1 MKKALAALA
10 LLVVGAA
17 VGVGAAYLVLDGD
30 DDGGGSSGGDAASTA
45 ADDSTEDSEVDGGG
59 CGYEDAS
66 GCVAGAELVLT
77 DGEWTC
83 DQPLARYAESLGGEL
98 PLKVTARFTRP
109 VETVA
114 GIVDLTSGC
123 TGDGSDAIDLILDI
137 QGDGR
142 TVGGTGDALTV
153 KIEAT
158 DIDITGSIDCGPRG
172 PGAHQDGIQALGAND
187 IAFVDLEVG
196 DWDEQRA
203 TCTGAS
209 AGIDISLGGAAGLV
223 PTDYQC
229 IRCTVVACR
238 RAINVGESVNTRG
251 HERALPI
258 REPRRAGGGARQRR
272 GRPLQLRRLAV
283 QRRPDRPERR
293 VRGQPLREVPLR
305 RRPPPL
311 TRRRGN
317 PQAAPSTADGSQQ
330 RKPRSGAVATSPA
343 ATSGV

>member
-17 VGVGAAYLVLDGD
+17 VGVGATYLVLDDDG
-30 DDGGGSSGGDAASTA
+30 DDGGGGGTGSAASTA
-45 ADDSTEDSEVDGGG
+45 PDDDGTDDGEGG
-59 CGYEDAS
+59 ACGDENAR
-66 GCVAGAELVLT
+66 GCEAGAELVL
-77 DGEWTC
+77 DNGEWTC
-83 DQPLARYAESLGGEL
+83 DQPLSLYAESLGGEL

-142 TVGGTGDALTV
+142 TVGGTGDALAV
-153 KIEAT
+153 KVEAT

-172 PGAHQDGIQALGAND
+172 PGAHQNGIQALGATART
-187 IAFVDLEVG
+187 IDLAVG
-196 DWDEQRA
+196 DWEEQRA

-238 RAINVGESVNTRG
+238 RAINVGESVNTRVTD
-251 HERALPI
+251 
-258 REPRRAGGGARQRR
+258 
-272 GRPLQLRRLAV
+272 GRFRS
-283 QRRPDRPERR
+283 
-293 VRGQPLREVPLR
+293 
-305 RRPPPL
+305 
-311 TRRRGN
+311 GN
-317 PQAAPSTADGSQQ
+317 PAERDEELANGEVGLCDYGVSTCNVDPTAQNVVFEDNL
-330 RKPRSGAVATSPA
+330 
-343 ATSGV
+343 

>member
-10 LLVVGAA
+10 LLVVGVA
-17 VGVGAAYLVLDGD
+17 VGVGATYLVLDDEDG
-30 DDGGGSSGGDAASTA
+30 DGGPDAASTA
-45 ADDSTEDSEVDGGG
+45 VENGSGTENGSGAQGGA
-59 CGYEDAS
+59 CGYEDTT
-66 GCVAGAELVLT
+66 GCVPGAEMVLD

-123 TGDGSDAIDLILDI
+123 TGDGSERIDLILDI

-196 DWDEQRA
+196 DWGEQRA

-238 RAINVGESVNTRG
+238 RAINVGESVNTRVTD
-251 HERALPI
+251 
-258 REPRRAGGGARQRR
+258 
-272 GRPLQLRRLAV
+272 GRFRS
-283 QRRPDRPERR
+283 
-293 VRGQPLREVPLR
+293 
-305 RRPPPL
+305 
-311 TRRRGN
+311 GN
-317 PQAAPSTADGSQQ
+317 PAEREEELATGEVGLCGFGVSPCNVDPTAQNVVFENNLCEKYPYGTG
-330 RKPRSGAVATSPA
+330 RR
-343 ATSGV
+343 

>member
-17 VGVGAAYLVLDGD
+17 VGVGATVFVLDD
-30 DDGGGSSGGDAASTA
+30 DDGGGTASETTAEDGSANGTGSGGGACD
-45 ADDSTEDSEVDGGG
+45 
-59 CGYEDAS
+59 YEDTS
-66 GCVAGAELVLT
+66 GCVAGAELVLN

-83 DQPLARYAESLGGEL
+83 DQPLARYAESLDGEL

-114 GIVDLTSGC
+114 GTVDLTSGC
-123 TGDGSDAIDLILDI
+123 TGDGTEAIDLILDI

-172 PGAHQDGIQALGAND
+172 VEAHQDGVQALGAND

-196 DWDEQRA
+196 DWDERRS

-223 PTDYQC
+223 PTDYKC
-229 IRCTVVACR
+229 IRCRVVACR
-238 RAINVGESVNTRG
+238 RAINVGESVGTQVTDGRFRSGNPA
-251 HERALPI
+251 EREEELATGVVGLCNFGISPCNVDPTAA
-258 REPRRAGGGARQRR
+258 EHVFEGNVCEKHPYGAS
-272 GRPLQLRRLAV
+272 
-283 QRRPDRPERR
+283 
-293 VRGQPLREVPLR
+293 R
-305 RRPPPL
+305 RR
-311 TRRRGN
+311 
-317 PQAAPSTADGSQQ
+317 
-330 RKPRSGAVATSPA
+330 
-343 ATSGV
+343 

>member
-17 VGVGAAYLVLDGD
+17 VGVSATVLVLDEDDEGGD
-30 DDGGGSSGGDAASTA
+30 SEGVRQVSVERELETGGGACD
-45 ADDSTEDSEVDGGG
+45 
-59 CGYEDAS
+59 YEDTS
-66 GCVAGAELVLT
+66 GCVPGAELVLN

-83 DQPLARYAESLGGEL
+83 DQPLAAYARSLGGEL

-123 TGDGSDAIDLILDI
+123 TGDGTEAIDLILDI

-142 TVGGTGDALTV
+142 TVGGTGDALAV

-172 PGAHQDGIQALGAND
+172 VGAHQDGIQALGAND

-196 DWDEQRA
+196 DWDEQRS

-223 PTDYQC
+223 PADYQC
-229 IRCTVVACR
+229 IRCRVVACR
-238 RAINVGESVNTRG
+238 RAINVGESENVRVVDGLFRSGNPA
-251 HERALPI
+251 EREEQLATGEVGLCNFGVSACNVDPTAQNVVF
-258 REPRRAGGGARQRR
+258 EDNLCEKFPYSGG
-272 GRPLQLRRLAV
+272 V
-283 QRRPDRPERR
+283 
-293 VRGQPLREVPLR
+293 R
-305 RRPPPL
+305 RR
-311 TRRRGN
+311 
-317 PQAAPSTADGSQQ
+317 
-330 RKPRSGAVATSPA
+330 
-343 ATSGV
+343 

>member
-17 VGVGAAYLVLDGD
+17 VGVGATYLVLDD
-30 DDGGGSSGGDAASTA
+30 EDAGGNGTAVSTA
-45 ADDSTEDSEVDGGG
+45 PDDSTDDGTEAEGG
-59 CGYEDAS
+59 ACDYGDTS
-66 GCVAGAELVLT
+66 GCVAGAEMVLN

-123 TGDGSDAIDLILDI
+123 TGDGSEAIDLILDI

-238 RAINVGESVNTRG
+238 RAINVGESVNTRVTD
-251 HERALPI
+251 
-258 REPRRAGGGARQRR
+258 
-272 GRPLQLRRLAV
+272 GRFRS
-283 QRRPDRPERR
+283 
-293 VRGQPLREVPLR
+293 
-305 RRPPPL
+305 
-311 TRRRGN
+311 GN
-317 PQAAPSTADGSQQ
+317 PDEREEELANGEVGLCNFGVSTCNVDPTAQNVVFENNLCEKYPYSTG
-330 RKPRSGAVATSPA
+330 RR
-343 ATSGV
+343 

>member
-1 MKKALAALA
+1 M
-10 LLVVGAA
+10 
-17 VGVGAAYLVLDGD
+17 
-30 DDGGGSSGGDAASTA
+30 
-45 ADDSTEDSEVDGGG
+45 
-59 CGYEDAS
+59 
-66 GCVAGAELVLT
+66 VLT

-209 AGIDISLGGAAGLV
+209 AGSTSPWAARPGSS
-223 PTDYQC
+223 
-229 IRCTVVACR
+229 R
-238 RAINVGESVNTRG
+238 RTTSASAARWS
-251 HERALPI
+251 P
-258 REPRRAGGGARQRR
+258 AGGR
-272 GRPLQLRRLAV
+272 
-283 QRRPDRPERR
+283 
-293 VRGQPLREVPLR
+293 
-305 RRPPPL
+305 
-311 TRRRGN
+311 
-317 PQAAPSTADGSQQ
+317 STSA
-330 RKPRSGAVATSPA
+330 SP
-343 ATSGV
+343 

>member
-17 VGVGAAYLVLDGD
+17 VGVGATVFVLDGGD
-30 DDGGGSSGGDAASTA
+30 DDGGGAASSLAGTAAEDGAANGSGGGACDY
-45 ADDSTEDSEVDGGG
+45 ADT
-59 CGYEDAS
+59 S
-66 GCVAGAELVLT
+66 GCVAGAELVLN

-83 DQPLARYAESLGGEL
+83 DQPLAAYARSLGGEL

-114 GIVDLTSGC
+114 GTVDLTSGC
-123 TGDGSDAIDLILDI
+123 TGDGTEAIDLILDI

-172 PGAHQDGIQALGAND
+172 VEAHQDGIQALGAND

-196 DWDEQRA
+196 DWDEQRS

-223 PTDYQC
+223 PTDYKC
-229 IRCTVVACR
+229 IRCRVVACR
-238 RAINVGESVNTRG
+238 RAINVGESVRTQVTDGLFRSGNPA
-251 HERALPI
+251 ER
-258 REPRRAGGGARQRR
+258 EEE
-272 GRPLQLRRLAV
+272 LATGV
-283 QRRPDRPERR
+283 VGLCNFGISPCNVDPTAAEH
-293 VRGQPLREVPLR
+293 VFEGNVCEKYPYGDAR
-305 RRPPPL
+305 RR
-311 TRRRGN
+311 
-317 PQAAPSTADGSQQ
+317 
-330 RKPRSGAVATSPA
+330 
-343 ATSGV
+343 

>member
-17 VGVGAAYLVLDGD
+17 VGVGATVFVLDDD
-30 DDGGGSSGGDAASTA
+30 DDGGGGT
-45 ADDSTEDSEVDGGG
+45 
-59 CGYEDAS
+59 AS
-66 GCVAGAELVLT
+66 GTSAEDGPANGTGSGNAGCDYDDTSGCAAGAELVLN

-98 PLKVTARFTRP
+98 PLKVTARFSRP

-123 TGDGSDAIDLILDI
+123 TGDGTEAIDLILDI

-172 PGAHQDGIQALGAND
+172 VEAHQDGVQALGAND

-196 DWDEQRA
+196 DWDEQRS

-223 PTDYQC
+223 PTDYKC
-229 IRCTVVACR
+229 IRCRVVACR
-238 RAINVGESVNTRG
+238 RAINVGESVGTRVTG
-251 HERALPI
+251 GRFRSGNPAER
-258 REPRRAGGGARQRR
+258 EEE
-272 GRPLQLRRLAV
+272 LATGV
-283 QRRPDRPERR
+283 VGLCNFGVSPCNVDPTAAEHVFEGNVCERFPY
-293 VRGQPLREVPLR
+293 GNAR
-305 RRPPPL
+305 RR
-311 TRRRGN
+311 
-317 PQAAPSTADGSQQ
+317 
-330 RKPRSGAVATSPA
+330 
-343 ATSGV
+343 

>member
-17 VGVGAAYLVLDGD
+17 VGVGATYLVLDDDG
-30 DDGGGSSGGDAASTA
+30 DDGGGGGTGSAASTA
-45 ADDSTEDSEVDGGG
+45 PDDDGTDDGEGG
-59 CGYEDAS
+59 ACGYEDAR
-66 GCVAGAELVLT
+66 GCEAGAELVL
-77 DGEWTC
+77 DNGEWTC

-142 TVGGTGDALTV
+142 TVGGTGDALAV
-153 KIEAT
+153 KVEAT

-238 RAINVGESVNTRG
+238 RAINVGESVNTRVTN
-251 HERALPI
+251 
-258 REPRRAGGGARQRR
+258 
-272 GRPLQLRRLAV
+272 GRFRS
-283 QRRPDRPERR
+283 
-293 VRGQPLREVPLR
+293 
-305 RRPPPL
+305 
-311 TRRRGN
+311 GN
-317 PQAAPSTADGSQQ
+317 PAERDEELANGEVGLCDFGVSTCNVDPTAQNVVFEDNLCEKYPYGSG
-330 RKPRSGAVATSPA
+330 RR
-343 ATSGV
+343 

>member
-10 LLVVGAA
+10 LLLVGAA
-17 VGVGAAYLVLDGD
+17 VGVGVAYLVLDDG
-30 DDGGGSSGGDAASTA
+30 DGGGGN
-45 ADDSTEDSEVDGGG
+45 GGG
-59 CGYEDAS
+59 GTDVVGPTTDDGNGSAGGSCGYADTS
-66 GCVAGAELVLT
+66 GCAPGAEIELT

-83 DQPLARYAESLGGEL
+83 DQPLASYARSLGGEL

-123 TGDGSDAIDLILDI
+123 TGDGTDGIDLILDI

-238 RAINVGESVNTRG
+238 RAINVGESVNTRVTDG
-251 HERALPI
+251 RFRSGNPAER
-258 REPRRAGGGARQRR
+258 EEE
-272 GRPLQLRRLAV
+272 LAN
-283 QRRPDRPERR
+283 
-293 VRGQPLREVPLR
+293 GEVGLCNFGVSACNVDPTAQNVVFEDNLCEKYPYGSGR
-305 RRPPPL
+305 RR
-311 TRRRGN
+311 
-317 PQAAPSTADGSQQ
+317 
-330 RKPRSGAVATSPA
+330 
-343 ATSGV
+343 

>member
-17 VGVGAAYLVLDGD
+17 VGVGAAFLVLDGD
-30 DDGGGSSGGDAASTA
+30 DGEAGGGSTSTA
-45 ADDSTEDSEVDGGG
+45 VDDGANGAGGACNYG
-59 CGYEDAS
+59 DTS
-66 GCVAGAELVLT
+66 GCVAGAELVLN

-83 DQPLARYAESLGGEL
+83 DQPLERYAESLGGEL
-98 PLKVTARFTRP
+98 PLKVTARFTQP

-114 GIVDLTSGC
+114 GIVDLTTGC
-123 TGDGSDAIDLILDI
+123 TGDGSDRIDLILDI

-209 AGIDISLGGAAGLV
+209 AGIDISLGGAAGIV

-229 IRCTVVACR
+229 IRCKVVACR
-238 RAINVGESVNTRG
+238 RAINVGESVNTRVTD
-251 HERALPI
+251 
-258 REPRRAGGGARQRR
+258 
-272 GRPLQLRRLAV
+272 GRFRS
-283 QRRPDRPERR
+283 
-293 VRGQPLREVPLR
+293 
-305 RRPPPL
+305 
-311 TRRRGN
+311 GN
-317 PQAAPSTADGSQQ
+317 PNERDEELATGEVGLCNFGISPCNVDPTAQNVVFENNLCEKYPYSTG
-330 RKPRSGAVATSPA
+330 RR
-343 ATSGV
+343 